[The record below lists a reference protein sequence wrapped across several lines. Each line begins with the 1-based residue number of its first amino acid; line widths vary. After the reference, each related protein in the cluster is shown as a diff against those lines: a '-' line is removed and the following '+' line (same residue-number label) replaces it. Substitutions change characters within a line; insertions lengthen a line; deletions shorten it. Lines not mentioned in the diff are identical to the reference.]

1 MALIV
6 HKRTI
11 NNSLLL
17 KTTAFVIGY
26 SIWAALSSTQTI
38 HVAQEIPL
46 AFYNVPDSWHLQAPD
61 TVTVNL
67 VAKRAHLRKL
77 STEKLTVH
85 LDAATLKP
93 GENRINLH
101 DASLFLS
108 KHIAVDYDSP
118 LIVHVSSQAL

>member
-1 MALIV
+1 MALIA
-6 HKRTI
+6 HKQTI

-17 KTTAFVIGY
+17 KTTAFIIGY
-26 SIWAALSSTQTI
+26 SIWAALSSTQTLQ
-38 HVAQEIPL
+38 VAQEIPL
-46 AFYNVPDSWHLQAPD
+46 AFYNVPDSWQLQAPD

-108 KHIAVDYDSP
+108 KHIAVDYDHP